1 MVDGEG
7 GAPGTWRGTAGLR
20 RSKGPRVS
28 LGCSPGNAVGLWLPK
43 KAGF

>member
-7 GAPGTWRGTAGLR
+7 GAPGTRRGTAGLR